1 MTLARCNFY
10 SIKQAKAFEPVVR
23 TARRSYTRSGEPGK
37 TRFPAIFTV
46 TRTVLRFSS
55 KKEAEND
62 IPDIDALLADIEA
75 PVLEG
80 ELRYYQ
86 EAAGAEFEDGIVV
99 SYGNDAAVYEALQD
113 GVALVDRSHW
123 GRIRFSGEDRLDF
136 LHNQST
142 ADFRR
147 LQPGQGTQTVLVT
160 PQARTI
166 DLAEALVQEKGVLL
180 TVSPGKAA
188 ELVERFRKYV
198 FPADRVEVDDV
209 SDRCSMLTI
218 MGPGADDLLR
228 ELGQESLIGEPEGS
242 HRLLGFGGSPVIA
255 SVGTGLRSPGYSF
268 IVDESKA
275 GELWKQLAI
284 LGAVPM
290 GERSWERQRILSGR
304 PKAGVELT
312 EEHNPLEAGLY
323 HAVSLAKGC
332 YIGQETI
339 AKVHNLG
346 AVKQQLW
353 GIQLSAGAEPGMEV
367 LGADKQKL
375 GAITSITK
383 TRDGRIFAMAYLR
396 CKSKG
401 ELVDLEG
408 ARVTVAGSTAT
419 VIPLP
424 FLSREFAPGDLP
436 GKDGGADEGS
446 NQSAEQRE
454 EEDAAA
460 VEAKAAKMRAM
471 QERLAAY
478 QAQVEAAKKKAPEG
492 EQQ

>member
-1 MTLARCNFY
+1 
-10 SIKQAKAFEPVVR
+10 
-23 TARRSYTRSGEPGK
+23 
-37 TRFPAIFTV
+37 
-46 TRTVLRFSS
+46 
-55 KKEAEND
+55 
-62 IPDIDALLADIEA
+62 
-75 PVLEG
+75 
-80 ELRYYQ
+80 
-86 EAAGAEFEDGIVV
+86 
-99 SYGNDAAVYEALQD
+99 
-113 GVALVDRSHW
+113 
-123 GRIRFSGEDRLDF
+123 
-136 LHNQST
+136 
-142 ADFRR
+142 
-147 LQPGQGTQTVLVT
+147 
-160 PQARTI
+160 
-166 DLAEALVQEKGVLL
+166 
-180 TVSPGKAA
+180 
-188 ELVERFRKYV
+188 
-198 FPADRVEVDDV
+198 
-209 SDRCSMLTI
+209 
-218 MGPGADDLLR
+218 
-228 ELGQESLIGEPEGS
+228 
-242 HRLLGFGGSPVIA
+242 
-255 SVGTGLRSPGYSF
+255 GLRSPGYSF

-332 YIGQETI
+332 YIGQETIAKVHNNIGQETI